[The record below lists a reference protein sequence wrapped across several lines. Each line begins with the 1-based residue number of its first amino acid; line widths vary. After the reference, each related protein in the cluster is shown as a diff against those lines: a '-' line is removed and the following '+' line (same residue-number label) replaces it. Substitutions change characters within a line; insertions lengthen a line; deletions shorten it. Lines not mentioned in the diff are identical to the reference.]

1 MAEMDVKV
9 EIKKEN
15 SEYGD
20 EEEDENGWESNDENE
35 SKDSPSSSKKSSP
48 KKRGRGK
55 ETVLEFGSDLPQIV
69 LVESVSSR
77 YQETI
82 LLAARDG
89 YTKVVESLIDIG
101 VNVNTKDQCDSTP
114 LHQVIHTLY
123 IQPLLEIWLLYLK
136 TIAKTIR
143 LWLIS

>member
-1 MAEMDVKV
+1 MAKMDVKV

-48 KKRGRGK
+48 KKRG
-55 ETVLEFGSDLPQIV
+55 PQIV
-69 LVESVSSR
+69 LVESVSGNEPNSI

-114 LHQVIHTLY
+114 LHQVHTY
-123 IQPLLEIWLLYLK
+123 SHY
-136 TIAKTIR
+136 
-143 LWLIS
+143 

>member
-69 LVESVSSR
+69 LVESVSGNEPNNI

-114 LHQVIHTLY
+114 LHQVHTY
-123 IQPLLEIWLLYLK
+123 SHY
-136 TIAKTIR
+136 
-143 LWLIS
+143 